1 MSVPHFT
8 MKKYQIT
15 VFLIVLLGQVFCQS
29 SEYVPGK
36 SYYGEMKYT
45 EYIAGNLPLVIS
57 VPHDGEMMPEFIPD
71 RKKGGAGR
79 DFGTLEIALEM
90 IKGIKEKTGKYPH
103 VIIMH
108 LARKKLDANREENE
122 AAQENLIALE
132 TWEEYHGYIESALIQ
147 AEREYGMGFF
157 IDFHGQRHPEGRI
170 EIGYCLDN
178 ELIMLPDEDLDS
190 EEIME
195 RSSIKKMSEQLKIK
209 HSELIRGGKSLG
221 AILDKYRVKSTPS
234 PSDPFPGLKNYFSGG
249 YTTTRHAVMSE
260 GNVSGLQIE
269 LNEELREQ
277 RNVKATA
284 EMLVDALLEYLAIHY
299 GKDIFNGIEE

>member
-1 MSVPHFT
+1 MNKFL
-8 MKKYQIT
+8 IT
-15 VFLIVLLGQVFCQS
+15 VFFLISLGEVFCQS
-29 SEYVPGK
+29 TEYIPGK

-57 VPHDGEMMPEFIPD
+57 VPHDGDLTPEFIPD
-71 RKKGGAGR
+71 RKKGAAGR
-79 DFGTLEIALEM
+79 DFGTLEIAFEM

-122 AAQENLIALE
+122 AAQDNQIALE
-132 TWEEYHGYIESALIQ
+132 TWGEYHGYIESALIQ

-157 IDFHGQRHPEGRI
+157 IDLHGQRHPEGRI

-178 ELIMLPDEDLDS
+178 DLIMLADEDLDS

-195 RSSIKKMSEQLKIK
+195 RSSIKKMSGQLNIK
-209 HSELIRGGKSLG
+209 HSELIRGEKSFG
-221 AILDKYRVKSTPS
+221 GILDSYRVKSTPS
-234 PSDPFPGLKNYFSGG
+234 PSDPFPGAKNYFSGG
-249 YTTTRHAVMSE
+249 YTTMRHAVMNE
-260 GNVSGLQIE
+260 ENVSGLQIE
-269 LNEELREQ
+269 LNEELREK